1 MILNSFLNAK
11 EDEKDDESIEM
22 PLLLIE
28 EERKED
34 DISDFIQ
41 NMSGIQPADQD
52 YTQPM
57 DLI

>member
-11 EDEKDDESIEM
+11 EDDKDDESIEM

-34 DISDFIQ
+34 DISDFI
-41 NMSGIQPADQD
+41 
-52 YTQPM
+52 
-57 DLI
+57 